1 MQIQGSPKTSKSSFY
16 YSGNVV
22 FTSRTCQNL
31 TGRSSRAPRRG
42 SPGSG
47 PGTPGG
53 PFWVALPHFF
63 QPYFVRLQFA
73 MSFLDVFGLSRAN
86 SGTKRMPERPGEASR
101 DDFRL
106 IWDRFFNG
114 FSRILNVKG
123 RLAAQRA
130 KPLFLPTG
138 AVLRRVHTLC
148 GKLEI

>member
-1 MQIQGSPKTSKSSFY
+1 MQIRGSPKTSKSSFY

-22 FTSRTCQNL
+22 FTSRTCRNL
-31 TGRSSRAPRRG
+31 TRKRRRAPRRG

-53 PFWVALPHFF
+53 PCWVALPPFF

-101 DDFRL
+101 DDFRQ
-106 IWDRFFNG
+106 IWDQFFNG

-130 KPLFLPTG
+130 KPLFLLTG

-148 GKLEI
+148 EKLEI